1 MVWQLQADHE
11 QKQALGDVTITRGLD
26 ANRPIT
32 EALQLRS
39 EFDVGVTGGGLM
51 GSSPERPCDDVGRS
65 DAPLSQSRCH
75 APDLLNG
82 PADQNATRRALPVVF
97 GGAIVLA

>member
-1 MVWQLQADHE
+1 MSNSAERVVFNSICSSIRL
-11 QKQALGDVTITRGLD
+11 
-26 ANRPIT
+26 
-32 EALQLRS
+32 ALQLRS
-39 EFDVGVTGGGLM
+39 EFDVGFTGGGLM

-82 PADQNATRRALPVVF
+82 PTDQNATR
-97 GGAIVLA
+97 